1 MAQRRIYLLTGLP
14 EEVTAVAFAKC
25 SRSPEPFDKIAREL
39 NRDQSRRFHEKWVVG
54 YGHSS
59 VAEHAVVHLAL
70 ENISILA
77 TKAVEDTRLASFTEK
92 STRYQKFDLN
102 RCYRDERL
110 MQQHGPMV
118 ESTLDQ
124 LFSTYALVHKHVS
137 ELMKQNNP
145 RMADEKESAY
155 ATRINALTCDV
166 ARYILPVGTL
176 TNVGVTINARSLEHC
191 ITKLFSHSL
200 QEMREIGAEI
210 KSVAQQE
217 LPTLLKYAQENNFLK
232 ETEFLLDDYFS
243 QLHSLYP
250 SSQLPFPHYQKFS
263 SNLVENQVTLE
274 EFDSQGLDKLLT
286 ALLYPHSYL
295 SRKHVFEIVAS
306 SDKGRK
312 IGILNDLMEK
322 RGPKDSV
329 PRAFEAIDY
338 VFDILVDY
346 GAYRDIQR
354 HRMLTPLPQLLTV
367 WHGYNTPPEIALAG
381 LEKEYAKVMEET
393 AKAVGMISRD
403 FPEES
408 QYLIPLAYRIRVL
421 QKMNLREVF
430 QFTELRSGKN
440 GHPSYR
446 KIAQQM
452 ADEVIKVHPQFG
464 RYLRIDRSE

>member
-1 MAQRRIYLLTGLP
+1 MTQRRVYLLTGLP

-25 SRSPEPFDKIAREL
+25 SRSPKPFDEIASEL
-39 NRDQSRRFHEKWVVG
+39 NQDKSRKFHEQWVMG

-110 MQQHGPMV
+110 MQQHGPLV
-118 ESTLDQ
+118 ESTLNQ
-124 LFSTYALVHKHVS
+124 LFSTYALVHEHVS
-137 ELMKQNNP
+137 ELIKQKNP
-145 RMADEKESAY
+145 READEKENAY
-155 ATRINALTCDV
+155 ATRINALACDV
-166 ARYILPVGTL
+166 ARYVLPVGTL

-191 ITKLFSHSL
+191 ITKLLSHSL
-200 QEMREIGAEI
+200 REMREIGAEM
-210 KSVAQQE
+210 KSRAQQE
-217 LPTLLKYAQENNFLK
+217 LPTLLKYAQKNAFLE
-232 ETEFLLDDYFS
+232 ETDFLLGNYFS

-250 SSQLPFPHYQKFS
+250 FSQSLSPPHKKFS
-263 SNLVENQVTLE
+263 NNPRENHVSLE
-274 EFDSQGLDKLLT
+274 EFDSQGLDKVLT
-286 ALLYPHSYL
+286 ALLYSHSYL

-306 SDKGRK
+306 SDKDRK
-312 IGILNDLMEK
+312 IGILNDLMKK

-338 VFDILVDY
+338 VFDILLDY

-367 WHGYNTPPEIALAG
+367 QQGYSTPKEIAFVG
-381 LEKEYAKVMEET
+381 LKNEYTKVMEET
-393 AKAVGMISRD
+393 ARTVEQISSD

-430 QFTELRSGKN
+430 QFTELRSGKK
-440 GHPSYR
+440 GHSSYR

-452 ADEVIKVHPQFG
+452 ADEVIKVHPEFG
-464 RYLRIDRSE
+464 RHLRIDRSE

>member
-1 MAQRRIYLLTGLP
+1 MTQRRVYLLTGLP

-25 SRSPEPFDKIAREL
+25 SRSPKPFDEIASDL
-39 NRDQSRRFHEKWVVG
+39 NQDKSRKFHEQWVMG

-102 RCYRDERL
+102 RCYRDEQL
-110 MQQHGPMV
+110 MQQHGPLV

-124 LFSTYALVHKHVS
+124 LFRTYALVHESVS
-137 ELMKQNNP
+137 ELMKQKNP
-145 RMADEKESAY
+145 RVADEKESAY
-155 ATRINALTCDV
+155 ATKINALACDV
-166 ARYILPVGTL
+166 ARYVLPVGTL

-191 ITKLFSHSL
+191 ITKLLSHSL
-200 QEMREIGAEI
+200 QEMREIGAEM
-210 KSVAQQE
+210 KSTAQQE
-217 LPTLLKYAQENNFLK
+217 LPTLLKYAQENAFLK
-232 ETEFLLDDYFS
+232 ETDFLLCDYFS
-243 QLHSLYP
+243 QLFSIP
-250 SSQLPFPHYQKFS
+250 SRKFS
-263 SNLVENQVTLE
+263 WNPSENKVTLE
-274 EFDSQGLDKLLT
+274 EFDHQGLDKVLT

-306 SDKGRK
+306 SDKDRK
-312 IGILNDLMEK
+312 IGILEDLMKK

-329 PRAFEAIDY
+329 PRAFEVIDY
-338 VFDILVDY
+338 VFDILMDY

-354 HRMLTPLPQLLTV
+354 HRMLTPLPQLLTI
-367 WHGYNTPPEIALAG
+367 WHGYNTPHEIALIE
-381 LEKEYAKVMEET
+381 LEKEYVKVMEET
-393 AKAVGMISRD
+393 AKAVSMISLD

-430 QFTELRSGKN
+430 QFTELRSGKK
-440 GHPSYR
+440 GHSSYR

-452 ADEVIKVHPQFG
+452 ADEVIKVHPEFG
-464 RYLRIDRSE
+464 RHLRIDRSE